1 MADSIKVCFGHWEL
15 GTRKLLFFWSLRQ
28 IITLLRMPRCPMP
41 KEAFIESAIHEKEP
55 RYNETFL

>member
-1 MADSIKVCFGHWEL
+1 MGIGHTEAIV
-15 GTRKLLFFWSLRQ
+15 FWSLRQ
-28 IITLLRMPRCPMP
+28 IITLFRMPRCPMP

>member
-1 MADSIKVCFGHWEL
+1 MADSIKVAL
-15 GTRKLLFFWSLRQ
+15 GNGNWAHGSYCFWSLRQ
-28 IITLLRMPRCPMP
+28 IITLFRMPRCPMP

>member
-1 MADSIKVCFGHWEL
+1 MADSIKVASMGIGHTEAIV
-15 GTRKLLFFWSLRQ
+15 FWSLRQ
-28 IITLLRMPRCPMP
+28 IITLFRMPRCPMP